1 MKKKS
6 VTHATSTSK
15 KWNVLHCRC
24 VPFLSLIYI
33 FVLTRRD
40 LWHVW
45 ARQRNE
51 RRKSLI
57 WEIKKQNH
65 DTSVDRSWPCVLP
78 HTHTPTH
85 EVMYTVTTSKQDWAM
100 QKSPKTENMFA
111 YAYFRQ
117 YKILLRGNT
126 KQPVT
131 LCFWFFGN
139 LKQRV

>member
-45 ARQRNE
+45 ASCKETNE
-51 RRKSLI
+51 ENLSFGKLKNKIMIRRLI
-57 WEIKKQNH
+57 
-65 DTSVDRSWPCVLP
+65 VPGLVCC

-85 EVMYTVTTSKQDWAM
+85 EVMFTVTTSKQDWAM